1 MQVIPGIL
9 ENNWGLVLERIEKV
23 KSFSNTVHIDVI
35 DGKFSPN
42 MTFLDPQPFLAYTK
56 ELFFE
61 VHLMTDN
68 PIEYLEPF
76 AKAGFKRFIGH
87 VEKMPDISEFV
98 ARGQILGEVGLAI
111 DGPTNIDSLNISL
124 DDLDL
129 ILIMGIT
136 AGASGQVFMPQIL
149 EKIKAM
155 RAKTNIII
163 EVDGGINDKNIAD
176 IKNAGA
182 NRFVTTSFVFNSSD
196 SIRAYKTLVDLT
208 MH

>member
-9 ENNWGLVLERIEKV
+9 ENNWGLVLEKLEKV

-42 MTFLDPQPFLAYTK
+42 TSFLDPQPFLAYTK

-87 VEKMPDISEFV
+87 VEKMPDVFEFV
-98 ARGQILGEVGLAI
+98 ARGQSLGEVGLGL
-111 DGPTNIDSLNISL
+111 DLPTGINKINVSF

-129 ILIMGIT
+129 ILIMGVT
-136 AGASGQVFMPQIL
+136 AGASGQVFMPQVL
-149 EKIKAM
+149 EKIKTV
-155 RAKTNIII
+155 RAKTNTAI
-163 EVDGGINDKNIAD
+163 EVDGGINDKNIAKL
-176 IKNAGA
+176 KNAGA
-182 NRFVTTSFVFNSSD
+182 SRFVTTSFVFNSPD
-196 SIRAYKTLVDLT
+196 PIRAYKTLVDLAI
-208 MH
+208 H

>member
-9 ENNWGLVLERIEKV
+9 ENNWGLVLEKLKKV

-35 DGKFSPN
+35 DGKFSPI
-42 MTFLDPQPFLAYTK
+42 TSFLDPQPFLAYTK

-87 VEKMPDISEFV
+87 VEKMPDISEFI

-111 DGPTNIDSLNISL
+111 DGPTNMESLNIPFA
-124 DDLDL
+124 DLDL
-129 ILIMGIT
+129 ILIMGIK

-149 EKIKAM
+149 EKIKAV
-155 RAKTNIII
+155 RAKTNIAI

-182 NRFVTTSFVFNSSD
+182 NRFVTTSFVFNSPSPI
-196 SIRAYKTLVDLT
+196 SAYKTLVDLT

>member
-9 ENNWGLVLERIEKV
+9 ENNWGLVLEKLKKV

-42 MTFLDPQPFLAYTK
+42 TSFLDPQPFLAYTK

-87 VEKMPDISEFV
+87 VEKMPDISEFI

-111 DGPTNIDSLNISL
+111 DGPTNIESLNIPF

-129 ILIMGIT
+129 ILIMGIK

-149 EKIKAM
+149 EKIKTV
-155 RAKTNIII
+155 RAKTNIAI

-182 NRFVTTSFVFNSSD
+182 NRFVTTSFVFNSPDPIS
-196 SIRAYKTLVDLT
+196 AYKTLVDLT

>member
-9 ENNWGLVLERIEKV
+9 ENNWGLVLEKLKKV

-42 MTFLDPQPFLAYTK
+42 TSFLDPQPFSVYAK

-87 VEKMPDISEFV
+87 VEKMPDISEFI

-111 DGPTNIDSLNISL
+111 DGPTNIESLNIPF

-129 ILIMGIT
+129 ILIMGIK

-149 EKIKAM
+149 EKIKTV
-155 RAKTNIII
+155 RAKTNIAI

-182 NRFVTTSFVFNSSD
+182 NRFVTTSFVFNSPDPIS
-196 SIRAYKTLVDLT
+196 AYKTLVDLT

>member
-9 ENNWGLVLERIEKV
+9 ENNWEKIGERIEKV
-23 KSFSNTVHIDVI
+23 KSFSNTFHIDVI

-42 MTFLDPQPFLAYTK
+42 TSFLDPQPFSTYTK

-87 VEKMPDISEFV
+87 VEKMPDISEFI

-111 DGPTNIDSLNISL
+111 DGPTNIESLNISF

-129 ILIMGIT
+129 ILIMGIK

-149 EKIKAM
+149 EKIKKV
-155 RAKTNIII
+155 RAKTNIVI

-182 NRFVTTSFVFNSSD
+182 NRLVTTSFVFNSPDPIS
-196 SIRAYKTLVDLT
+196 AYKTLVDLT

>member
-9 ENNWGLVLERIEKV
+9 ENNWGLVEEKLIKV

-42 MTFLDPQPFLAYTK
+42 TSFLDPQPFLAYTK

-87 VEKMPDISEFV
+87 VEKMPDVFEFV
-98 ARGQILGEVGLAI
+98 ARGQSLGEVGLGLDLPTGI
-111 DGPTNIDSLNISL
+111 DKINVSF

-129 ILIMGIT
+129 ILIMGVT
-136 AGASGQVFMPQIL
+136 AGASGQVFMPQVL
-149 EKIKAM
+149 EKIKTV
-155 RAKTNIII
+155 RAKTNTAI
-163 EVDGGINDKNIAD
+163 EVDGGINDKNIVKL
-176 IKNAGA
+176 KNAGA
-182 NRFVTTSFVFNSSD
+182 SRFVTTSFVFNSPD
-196 SIRAYKTLVDLT
+196 PIRAYKTLVDLAI
-208 MH
+208 H

>member
-9 ENNWGLVLERIEKV
+9 ENNWEKIGERIEKV
-23 KSFSNTVHIDVI
+23 KSFSNTFHIDVI

-42 MTFLDPQPFLAYTK
+42 TSFLNPQPFSTYTK

-87 VEKMPDISEFV
+87 VEKMPDISEFI

-111 DGPTNIDSLNISL
+111 DEPTSIDSLNISF
-124 DDLDL
+124 DDLDCVL
-129 ILIMGIT
+129 VMGVK

-149 EKIKAM
+149 EKIKTV
-155 RAKTNIII
+155 RVKTNIVV

-182 NRFVTTSFVFNSSD
+182 NRFVTTSFVFNSPSPI
-196 SIRAYKTLVDLT
+196 SAYKTLVDLT

>member
-9 ENNWGLVLERIEKV
+9 ENNWEKIGERIEKV
-23 KSFSNTVHIDVI
+23 KSFSNTFHIDVI

-42 MTFLDPQPFLAYTK
+42 TSFLNPQPFLAYTK

-87 VEKMPDISEFV
+87 VEKMPDVSEFV

-111 DGPTNIDSLNISL
+111 DEPTNIDSLNIPF

-129 ILIMGIT
+129 ILIMGVK

-149 EKIKAM
+149 GKIKAV
-155 RAKTNIII
+155 RAKTNITI
-163 EVDGGINDKNIAD
+163 EVDGGINDKNIAE

-182 NRFVTTSFVFNSSD
+182 NRFVTTSFIFNSPD
-196 SIRAYKTLVDLT
+196 PQKAYQALVSLAAD
-208 MH
+208 

>member
-9 ENNWGLVLERIEKV
+9 ENNWEKIGERIEKV
-23 KSFSNTVHIDVI
+23 KSFSNTFHIDVI

-42 MTFLDPQPFLAYTK
+42 TSFLNPQPFSTYTK

-87 VEKMPDISEFV
+87 VEKMPDISEFI

-111 DGPTNIDSLNISL
+111 DEPTSIDSLNISF
-124 DDLDL
+124 DDLDCVL
-129 ILIMGIT
+129 VMGVK

-149 EKIKAM
+149 GKIKAV
-155 RAKTNIII
+155 RAKTNITI
-163 EVDGGINDKNIAD
+163 EVDGGINDKNIAE

-182 NRFVTTSFVFNSSD
+182 NRFVTTSFIFNSPD
-196 SIRAYKTLVDLT
+196 PQKAYQALVSLAAD
-208 MH
+208 